1 MNFLLENSI
10 GFAVYR
16 TALKLK
22 TDMARRIKKYDLTP
36 EQWSVLT
43 CLAEQDGLSQK
54 QIAENTF
61 KDQPT
66 TGRIIDRL
74 AEKGLMRREA
84 NPEDRRGFNVYLTPE
99 GLQLRNQVMP
109 VAVEM
114 NENAGSQLSVEER
127 ETLLVLLSKVYTSL
141 R

>member
-1 MNFLLENSI
+1 MEFLLDNSI

-22 TDMARRIKKYDLTP
+22 ADMARRIKKYDLTP

-43 CLAEQDGLSQK
+43 CLAERDGLPQK

-74 AEKGLMRREA
+74 AEKGLVRREA
-84 NPEDRRGFNVYLTPE
+84 NPDDRRGFNIYLTSD
-99 GLQLRNQVMP
+99 GMQLRNQVLP
-109 VAVEM
+109 IAIEM
-114 NENAGSQLSVEER
+114 NENAGSQLLPEER
-127 ETLLVLLSKVYTSL
+127 ETLLFLLSKVHSCL
-141 R
+141 K

>member
-1 MNFLLENSI
+1 MGLLEKSI
-10 GFAVYR
+10 GFSVYR

-22 TDMARRIKKYDLTP
+22 SDMARRIKKFDLTP

-43 CLAEQDGLSQK
+43 CLAEQDGLPQK

-74 AEKGLMRREA
+74 AEKGLVRREA
-84 NPEDRRGFNVYLTPE
+84 NHEDRRGFNIYLTPS
-99 GLQLRNQVMP
+99 GMQLRNQVLP

-114 NENAGSQLSVEER
+114 NENAGNRLSVEER
-127 ETLLVLLSKVYTSL
+127 ETLLLLLSKVYASL